1 VPQAVELPPGASPVI
16 PAATIQEQWNH
27 VLGAMYKHNKSS
39 PAVMQN
45 FRVQRVDGSTVYL
58 ATENAMLYE
67 RINPYPE
74 KKKVV
79 ESALY
84 DVFKVPLRVQV
95 IYQGTDG
102 SLSSTGGDLPVP
114 DDPLLSQAVQRGGR
128 IKNSHE

>member
-1 VPQAVELPPGASPVI
+1 MPQAVDLPPGAPPII
-16 PAATIQEQWNH
+16 PAATIQEQWNN
-27 VLGAMYKHNKSS
+27 VLSAMYRHNKSS

-45 FRVQRVDGSTVYL
+45 FRVQKVDGSTVFL

-95 IYQGTDG
+95 IYQGSDG
-102 SLSSTGGDLPVP
+102 SVSGEMSVP
-114 DDPLLSQAVQRGGR
+114 DDPLLSTAVQRGGR
-128 IKNSHE
+128 IKQEKNES